1 MITFLYIFAA
11 CCIVF
16 AVFTFCGV
24 TPETMLT
31 DILEMLRPA
40 KKIRFQAEDIQENKR
55 KTDLYG
61 KIMNLRNSMEATGRG
76 KLFPVL
82 FICAGAFVLAGVMLA
97 LLLDNIFLVPTFA
110 VAFGMLPFLYISK
123 TVKSYEKATR
133 DEMETALSVITN
145 AYMRQDDITKAVRD
159 TIVYIKPPLK
169 HIFNQFLADTV
180 INPSTKQALYQLR
193 TKIDDQIYFE
203 WVTTL
208 IQCQD
213 DRTLKENLQPVV
225 NKITDV
231 RVVNDE
237 VASMIASARME
248 YYTILAL
255 LVANIPLMYAMNYD
269 GFVIL
274 MTTTIGK
281 FILGLIAAI
290 ALITYFLMR
299 RDTKPVTYTK

>member
-1 MITFLYIFAA
+1 MITMMYIFAA

-16 AVFTFCGV
+16 AVFQFLGV

-61 KIMNLRNSMEATGRG
+61 KIMKLRNSMESTGRG
-76 KLFPVL
+76 KLFPLL
-82 FICAGAFVLAGVMLA
+82 FICAGGFVLVGVMLA
-97 LLLDNIFLVPTFA
+97 LLLKNVFLIPSFA
-110 VAFGMLPFLYISK
+110 IAFGMIPFLYISK
-123 TVKSYEKATR
+123 TVQSYEKATR

-145 AYMRQDDITKAVRD
+145 AYMRQDDITQAVRD

-169 HIFNQFLADTV
+169 HIFNQFLTDTV

-193 TKIDDQIYFE
+193 TKLDDQVYFE

-213 DRTLKENLQPVV
+213 DRTLKDNLQPIV
-225 NKITDV
+225 NKLTDI

-237 VASMIASARME
+237 VASMIASARVE

-255 LVANIPLMYAMNYD
+255 LIANIPLMYALNYD

-281 FILGLIAAI
+281 FILGLVAGV
-290 ALITYFLMR
+290 ALLTWFLMR
-299 RDTKPVTYTK
+299 KDTKPVTYTK